1 MSVRQDCAYTDQRVA
16 IVMPALNEEAAIGR
30 HVRAVAE
37 HPLLRA
43 LPIERLIVVDNGSDD
58 GTEAAARA
66 AGAEVIPEPKRGY
79 GAACLAGVRAAA
91 GADVILLMDAD
102 GSDDP
107 ADAARIARCVL
118 SGAADLAMGSRA
130 HGATEAGALTLQ
142 QRAGNA
148 VGALALR
155 ALYGARVS
163 DLGPLRAMRRAALL
177 RLEMR
182 EMRYGWSTEM
192 LAKAARVGLR
202 IHEEPVAYHQ
212 RIAGKSKVG
221 GTLRGSVMASAH
233 ILRTLSRYTHWRP
246 STTSAQE
253 AATESSRQ
261 ALFIVVRTPIA
272 GQTKTRLGAHIGHE
286 TAAALYSAFL
296 RDLGMRF
303 TEAAARDGYDL
314 CWHYTAP
321 DASDEAADEET
332 FAAAVPA
339 GGLLLRQVGDGLAQ
353 RLRHGFQALRERGYE
368 RIVVIGSDSPQIP
381 AAWVREAFAA
391 LWDDDAVIGPAR
403 DGGYYL
409 LGVRAEADSPDLLP
423 DLFTGVQ
430 MSAPD
435 VCVRT
440 IERARNLNLSV
451 AYTPRSFDVDEVDD
465 LRLLRET
472 LRDAPSRD
480 ADRAPAT
487 LDALERIEVSAPWR
501 STKAEAT
508 SLNMEVAYG
517 D

>member
-1 MSVRQDCAYTDQRVA
+1 MSTRPAPAGVDQRIA

-30 HVRAVAE
+30 HVRAIVE
-37 HPLLRA
+37 HPEICA
-43 LPIERLIVVDNGSDD
+43 LPVERLIVVDNGSDD

-66 AGAEVIPEPKRGY
+66 AGAEVIPEPERGY

-107 ADAARIARCVL
+107 ADAARMARRVL
-118 SGAADLAMGSRA
+118 SGKADLAMGSRA
-130 HGATEAGALTLQ
+130 RGATAKGALTLQ

-155 ALYGARVS
+155 AFYGARVS
-163 DLGPLRAMRRAALL
+163 DLGPLRAIRRDALL
-177 RLEMR
+177 RLNMR

-192 LAKAARVGLR
+192 LAKAARAGLR

-212 RIAGKSKVG
+212 RIAGKSKVS

-233 ILRTLSRYTHWRP
+233 ILRTLSRYTRWCP
-246 STTSAQE
+246 STSRAQST
-253 AATESSRQ
+253 AHLATFSKRH
-261 ALFIVVRTPIA
+261 ALFIVARTPVS
-272 GQTKTRLGAHIGHE
+272 GQTKTRLGAQIGHQ
-286 TAAALYSAFL
+286 AATMLYSAFL
-296 RDLGMRF
+296 RDLGARF
-303 TEAAARDGYDL
+303 AEAAARDGYDL
-314 CWHYTAP
+314 YWYYTAP
-321 DASDEAADEET
+321 EEWDEQTARET
-332 FAAAVPA
+332 FAATVPT
-339 GGLLLRQVGDGLAQ
+339 GSTLLRQVGVDLGQ

-381 AAWVREAFAA
+381 AVWIREAFAA
-391 LWDDDAVIGPAR
+391 VRDDDVVVGPAR

-409 LGVRAEADSPDLLP
+409 LGLRAEADLP
-423 DLFTGVQ
+423 DLFTGVR

-435 VCVRT
+435 TCART
-440 IERARNLNLSV
+440 IERARRLNLSV
-451 AYTPRSFDVDEVDD
+451 AHTPSGFDVDEVDD

-472 LRDAPSRD
+472 LLAAPSRD
-480 ADRAPAT
+480 ADPAPAT
-487 LDALERIEVSAPWR
+487 LATLEHIAVVAPEQ
-501 STKAEAT
+501 AMGADVE
-508 SLNMEVAYG
+508 SLVTGAAYG